1 MKKGMKILAFLWLGI
16 LLFGF
21 IIGTAEQ
28 RKEEKQNRERTHQLY
43 SFYEAYLKRPLDFV
57 AAFLGLLFLSPV
69 LGLVAVLIKRDSS
82 GSVFYTQERIGRNQ
96 TPFKIYKF
104 RTMKMGADRYQKIGV
119 EVKKDDD
126 RITAYGK
133 FLRRYKIDELP
144 QLFNIIKGDMAIV
157 GPRPTLPEY
166 LDEYEEWEKKR
177 FAVRPGLT
185 GLAQVNGNI
194 YLNRKEKSRY
204 DVRYAEHISM
214 WEDMKII
221 LKTAAIVLRGEEKFV
236 HRKE

>member
-1 MKKGMKILAFLWLGI
+1 MKRAVKMITALWMGAILS
-16 LLFGF
+16 GF
-21 IIGTAEQ
+21 VVEIVEK
-28 RKEEKQNRERTHQLY
+28 RKEEKQNRKGTHRFY
-43 SFYEAYLKRPLDFV
+43 GFYEAYLKRPLDFA

-69 LGLVAVLIKRDSS
+69 LVIVAVFIKRDSS
-82 GSVFYTQERIGRNQ
+82 GSIFYTQERIGKNQ

-104 RTMKMGADRYQKIGV
+104 RTMKEGADRYQKVGV
-119 EVKKDDD
+119 EVMKDDA
-126 RITAYGK
+126 RITPYGK

-144 QLFNIIKGDMAIV
+144 QLMNIVKGDMAIV

-194 YLNRKEKSRY
+194 YLDRKERSKY
-204 DVRYAEHISM
+204 DVRYAKQISM
-214 WEDMKII
+214 WKDMKII